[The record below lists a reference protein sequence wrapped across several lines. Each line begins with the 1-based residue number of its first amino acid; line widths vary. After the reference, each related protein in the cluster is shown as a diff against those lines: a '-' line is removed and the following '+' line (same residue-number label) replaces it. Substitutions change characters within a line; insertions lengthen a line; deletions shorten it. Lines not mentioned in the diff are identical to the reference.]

1 MFDAKQH
8 QIPENSR
15 GFGNNMPLNYDFD
28 IYSEIPRGVFKD
40 ETRSRPIG
48 SVDGH
53 EYWDKHKVALFR
65 DPKTVDAFNLAP
77 KKIRTIF
84 LQSCFGVS
92 PSYSSVPKGYY
103 LQSDEDFRI
112 HVFAELEK
120 NLNTQLS
127 AKELDTVLDTTP
139 PSPKQRK
146 YSFHN
151 RLNRMKCKGAESKSL
166 KAVETF
172 NVGRFINAAYE
183 AKGVYV
189 PQKVAE
195 KLSAPEP
202 TANGLPEVRAFLR
215 QVLPRV
221 AFMYYIFV
229 FGTTQ
234 ISVFS

>member
-1 MFDAKQH
+1 
-8 QIPENSR
+8 
-15 GFGNNMPLNYDFD
+15 MPLKYDFD
-28 IYSEIPRGVFKD
+28 IYSEIPRGIFND
-40 ETRSRPIG
+40 ETRIRPMS

-92 PSYSSVPKGYY
+92 PSYSEVPKGYY
-103 LQSDEDFRI
+103 LQNEEEFRI

-120 NLNTQLS
+120 NLNSQFS
-127 AKELDTVLDTTP
+127 AEELDAVLSGKYV
-139 PSPKQRK
+139 SPEQKK
-146 YSFHN
+146 YSFQN
-151 RLNRMKCKGAESKSL
+151 RLNKAKGKDGADQDSTTAE
-166 KAVETF
+166 AF
-172 NVGRFINAAYE
+172 NVGHFINSAYD

-189 PQKVAE
+189 PTKVAD
-195 KLSAPEP
+195 KLSTPENS
-202 TANGLPEVRAFLR
+202 TNSLADVRAFLR

-221 AFMYYIFV
+221 AFMYYMFLY
-229 FGTTQ
+229 GTTQ